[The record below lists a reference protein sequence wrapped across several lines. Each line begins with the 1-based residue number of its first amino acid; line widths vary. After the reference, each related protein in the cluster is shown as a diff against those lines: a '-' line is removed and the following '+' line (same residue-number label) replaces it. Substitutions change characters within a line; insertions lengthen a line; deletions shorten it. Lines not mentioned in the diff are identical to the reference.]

1 MSELEVQLYN
11 KNYTKIISKMTRLI
25 SNYYSKC
32 NSIFFSFDQ
41 KENDNL
47 KRQKNIIHKQLNII
61 RSKLWIENNLLTN
74 SIFCNDIGAHIL
86 SFIIDDIIKDS
97 LEKLAINKYYENYYG
112 DFSWLGIRYL
122 WSDEEIN
129 IFNKKVNSLEEF
141 EYIKSALKENE
152 ECKRRLEETG
162 IYPIRRSYN
171 TRSAELSHYKYHD
184 REGKCSI
191 YDDLYDHEKEL
202 SDEISS
208 KIVIMNDKESAG
220 RKIVSF
226 IRRRVLI

>member
-11 KNYTKIISKMTRLI
+11 KNYTQIISKM
-25 SNYYSKC
+25 SNL
-32 NSIFFSFDQ
+32 NPFLFSFDQ
-41 KENDNL
+41 KEIDNL
-47 KRQKNIIHKQLNII
+47 KKEKNIIYKQLNII
-61 RSKLWIENNLLTN
+61 RSNLWIKNNLLTN

-208 KIVIMNDKESAG
+208 KIVIMNGKESAG

>member
-11 KNYTKIISKMTRLI
+11 KNYTQIISKIRNL
-25 SNYYSKC
+25 NP
-32 NSIFFSFDQ
+32 FLFSFDQ
-41 KENDNL
+41 KEIDNL
-47 KRQKNIIHKQLNII
+47 KKEKNIIYKQLNII

-122 WSDEEIN
+122 WSDEEKN
-129 IFNKKVNSLEEF
+129 IFNKKLNSLEEF
-141 EYIKSALKENE
+141 ENIESTLKENE
-152 ECKRRLEETG
+152 KCKRKFEETG
-162 IYPIRRSYN
+162 IYPLRRSYN
-171 TRSAELSHYKYHD
+171 TTFSMISLYRYHD
-184 REGKCSI
+184 REGVCSI
-191 YDDLYDHEKEL
+191 YDSLCDYEKQL
-202 SDEISS
+202 ADEISS
-208 KIVIMNDKESAG
+208 KIRLMNAKESAG

>member
-11 KNYTKIISKMTRLI
+11 KNYTQIISKM
-25 SNYYSKC
+25 SNL
-32 NSIFFSFDQ
+32 NPFLFSFDQ
-41 KENDNL
+41 KEIDNL
-47 KRQKNIIHKQLNII
+47 KKEKNIIYKQLNII
-61 RSKLWIENNLLTN
+61 RSNLWIKNNLLTN